1 MLWFILVLVFLTTLL
16 LTYGM
21 YYLFF
26 KNKISIKTRLKL
38 YVQND
43 GTGVNAQMIRPNFAI
58 KKELRKVA
66 DLIRKI
72 IPQKL
77 YLESKRKKLA
87 QAAVLM
93 KPEEFVGICIISGV
107 VLGLLIFSASNSILL
122 PPPGFVAG
130 FWIPNLFLESV
141 KSKRAKKLNS
151 QLPEALT
158 IISNGLRAGF
168 SINQAMSAASK
179 ELQEPISDEF
189 GKVIRENSLGKH
201 LETALLDMAKKVNDN
216 DLDIFVTAMLIQR
229 QVGGNLAEILEN
241 ISKTI
246 RERVRIRGEIKT
258 LTSQSRFSAVVI
270 SVMPIA
276 IAVVIGFLN
285 PQYIR
290 TLFTTQMGIMML
302 IGAVILDVLGI
313 IALKKIVNI
322 EI

>member
-1 MLWFILVLVFLTTLL
+1 MLWFILMLVFLTTLL

-43 GTGVNAQMIRPNFAI
+43 STGVNVQMIRPNFAI
-58 KKELRKVA
+58 KKELRKIA

-93 KPEEFVGICIISGV
+93 KPEEFIGICIISGV
-107 VLGLLIFSASNSILL
+107 VLGLLIFSASNSILTL
-122 PPPGFVAG
+122 PLGFVGG

-189 GKVIRENSLGKH
+189 GKVIRENSLGKP

-290 TLFTTQMGIMML
+290 TLFTTQMGIMMV

-313 IALKKIVNI
+313 IVLKKIVNI